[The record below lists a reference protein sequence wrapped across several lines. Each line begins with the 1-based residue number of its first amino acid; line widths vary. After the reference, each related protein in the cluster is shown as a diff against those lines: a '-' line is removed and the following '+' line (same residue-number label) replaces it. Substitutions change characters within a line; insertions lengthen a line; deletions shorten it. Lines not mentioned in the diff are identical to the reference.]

1 MNRRELLSAAVLA
14 PMFLGATS
22 PDAGATPSSPA
33 GRVVKPLPFDPT
45 KLKGLSE
52 KLLTSHHANNYGG
65 AVKNLAKVEEEL
77 ARLKPDALPALV
89 GGLRERALQFHNSMT
104 LHEWYFGNLGGD
116 GKQSGALAKAL
127 PANWEQEFRATANSL
142 GGGSGWV
149 TLSLHTVTGELLTAW
164 SGNHTQAPAGALPLL
179 VLDMYEHSY
188 ALDYGAAAAKYLDAF
203 FANVKWEEVER
214 RYALARAALKALGHA
229 L

>member
-1 MNRRELLSAAVLA
+1 MNRRELLSAAVLS
-14 PMFLGATS
+14 PMLLGALP
-22 PDAGATPSSPA
+22 PDAGVVASLP
-33 GRVVKPLPFDPT
+33 RVMKPLPFDPT

-65 AVKNLAKVEEEL
+65 AVKNLIKVEDEL
-77 ARLKPDALPALV
+77 SRLKPDALPALV
-89 GGLRERALQFHNSMT
+89 SGLRERALQFHNSMT

-116 GKQSGALAKAL
+116 GKQSGALSKLL
-127 PANWEQEFRATANSL
+127 PSTWEQDFRATALCL

-149 TLSLHTVTGELLTAW
+149 MLSLHTATGELFTSW

-188 ALDYGAAAAKYLDAF
+188 ALDYGAAAAKYVDAF
-203 FANVKWEEVER
+203 FANLRWEEVER
-214 RYALARAALKALGHA
+214 RHEKARAALNALT
-229 L
+229 